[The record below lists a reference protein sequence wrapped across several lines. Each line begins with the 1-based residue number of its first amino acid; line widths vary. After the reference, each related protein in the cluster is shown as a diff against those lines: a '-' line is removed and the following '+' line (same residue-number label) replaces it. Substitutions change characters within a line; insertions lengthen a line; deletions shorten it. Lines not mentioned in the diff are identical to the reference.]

1 MELERLANQNPWWN
15 DKSAIERD
23 EKVKN
28 VLDTGSL
35 IDMKLINENQVLIG
49 PRQLGKTTAL
59 KYDIYKKIFNEGID
73 PKFIMYYSF
82 DTSRNFEDISDVI
95 NTFIGTNKQKTFLY
109 LDEVSFVD
117 GWQRAIKAFLDSDKS
132 SNSTLYITGSSSI
145 NLKKELMP
153 GRKIKFIEFMPLS
166 FKEFLISFGSDK
178 LKHILK
184 KNSILN
190 LDSVIELAKELMT
203 YFDEISRLFTVYLA
217 TGGYPDAIFDYMENK
232 YILDSIY
239 DIHWNAFV
247 SDVSKSEKSIEI
259 ATAVIYGLIES
270 YSSKV
275 NLSKIAQMQ
284 GIKSHITV
292 REYIEMLDDLFTVKS
307 IFPVADKKYVFRKDR
322 KVYFN
327 DPFLYNLFAKKLN
340 IIDKNSESKIVEG
353 IVFNSLY
360 RFINRE
366 KQLSEPKIKMGF
378 YSGKKEVDFVIDE
391 FGFEVKWQNNVS
403 YKDFPNIN
411 IKKKILLSKSTLKL
425 DNKTEEA
432 IIIPA
437 PLLLAAL

>member
-49 PRQLGKTTAL
+49 PRQLGKTTSL
-59 KYDIYKKIFNEGID
+59 KYDIYKKIFNEEID
-73 PKFIMYYSF
+73 PKFILYYSF

-95 NTFIGTNKQKTFLY
+95 NTFISTNKQKTFLY

-166 FKEFLISFGSDK
+166 FKEFLISFGSDN

-184 KNSILN
+184 KNSVLN
-190 LDSVIELAKELMT
+190 LDSAIELAKELMT

-217 TGGYPDAIFDYMENK
+217 TGGYPDAIFDYMTNK
-232 YILDSIY
+232 YIRDSIY

-307 IFPVADKKYVFRKDR
+307 IFPVADKRYVFRKDR

-366 KQLSEPKIKMGF
+366 KQLSEPKIKVGF

-391 FGFEVKWQNNVS
+391 FGFEVKWQNNVT

>member
-307 IFPVADKKYVFRKDR
+307 IFPVADKRYVFRKDR
-322 KVYFN
+322 KVYF
-327 DPFLYNLFAKKLN
+327 K
-340 IIDKNSESKIVEG
+340 
-353 IVFNSLY
+353 
-360 RFINRE
+360 
-366 KQLSEPKIKMGF
+366 
-378 YSGKKEVDFVIDE
+378 SG
-391 FGFEVKWQNNVS
+391 
-403 YKDFPNIN
+403 P
-411 IKKKILLSKSTLKL
+411 
-425 DNKTEEA
+425 
-432 IIIPA
+432 
-437 PLLLAAL
+437 

>member
-15 DKSAIERD
+15 DKSAIEKD

-49 PRQLGKTTAL
+49 PRQLGKTTSL
-59 KYDIYKKIFNEGID
+59 KYDIYKKIFNEEID
-73 PKFIMYYSF
+73 PKFILYYSF

-95 NTFIGTNKQKTFLY
+95 NTFISTNKQKTFLY

-117 GWQRAIKAFLDSDKS
+117 GWQRAIKAFLNSDKS

-166 FKEFLISFGSDK
+166 FKKFLINFGSDK
-178 LKHILK
+178 LKYILK

-190 LDSVIELAKELMT
+190 LDSAIELAKELMT
-203 YFDEISRLFTVYLA
+203 YFDEISRLFAIYLA
-217 TGGYPDAIFDYMENK
+217 TGGYPDAIFDYMTNK
-232 YILDSIY
+232 YIRDSIY

-307 IFPVADKKYVFRKDR
+307 IFPVANKKYVFRKDR

-327 DPFLYNLFAKKLN
+327 DPFLYNLFTKKLN

-366 KQLSEPKIKMGF
+366 KQLSEPKIKVGF

-391 FGFEVKWQNNVS
+391 FGFEVKWQNNVT
-403 YKDFPNIN
+403 YKDFPNVN

>member
-15 DKSAIERD
+15 DKSAIEKD

-49 PRQLGKTTAL
+49 PRQLGKTTSL
-59 KYDIYKKIFNEGID
+59 KYDIYKKIFNEEID
-73 PKFIMYYSF
+73 PKFILYYSF

-95 NTFIGTNKQKTFLY
+95 NTFISTNKQKTFLY

-166 FKEFLISFGSDK
+166 FKEFLISFGSDN

-184 KNSILN
+184 KNSVLN
-190 LDSVIELAKELMT
+190 LDSAIELAKELMT
-203 YFDEISRLFTVYLA
+203 YFDEISKLFTVYLA
-217 TGGYPDAIFDYMENK
+217 TGGYPDAIFDYMTNK
-232 YILDSIY
+232 YIRDSIY

-307 IFPVADKKYVFRKDR
+307 IFPVADKRYVFRKDR

-366 KQLSEPKIKMGF
+366 KQLSEPKIKVGF

-391 FGFEVKWQNNVS
+391 FGFEVKWQNNVT

>member
-15 DKSAIERD
+15 DKSAIEKD

-49 PRQLGKTTAL
+49 PRQLGKTTSL
-59 KYDIYKKIFNEGID
+59 KYDIYKKIFNEEID
-73 PKFIMYYSF
+73 PKFILYYSF

-95 NTFIGTNKQKTFLY
+95 NTFISTNKQKTFLY
-109 LDEVSFVD
+109 LDEISFVD

-166 FKEFLISFGSDK
+166 FKKFLINFGNDK
-178 LKHILK
+178 LKYILK

-190 LDSVIELAKELMT
+190 LDSAIELAKELMT
-203 YFDEISRLFTVYLA
+203 YFDEISRLFAIYLA
-217 TGGYPDAIFDYMENK
+217 TGGYPDAIFDYMTNK
-232 YILDSIY
+232 YIRDSIY

-247 SDVSKSEKSIEI
+247 SDVSKSEKSIKI

-307 IFPVADKKYVFRKDR
+307 IFPVANKKYVFRKDR

-327 DPFLYNLFAKKLN
+327 DPFLYNLFTKKLN

-366 KQLSEPKIKMGF
+366 KQLSEPKIKVGF

-391 FGFEVKWQNNVS
+391 FGFEVKWQNNVT
-403 YKDFPNIN
+403 YKDFPNVN

>member
-49 PRQLGKTTAL
+49 PRQLGKTTSL

-95 NTFIGTNKQKTFLY
+95 NTFISTNKQKTFLY

-166 FKEFLISFGSDK
+166 FKEFLISFGSDN

-184 KNSILN
+184 KNSVLN
-190 LDSVIELAKELMT
+190 LDSAIELAKELMT
-203 YFDEISRLFTVYLA
+203 YFDEISKLFTVYLA
-217 TGGYPDAIFDYMENK
+217 TGGYPDAIFDYMTNK
-232 YILDSIY
+232 YIRDSIY

-307 IFPVADKKYVFRKDR
+307 IFPVADKRYVFRKDR

-366 KQLSEPKIKMGF
+366 KQLSEPKIKVGF

-391 FGFEVKWQNNVS
+391 FGFEVKWQNNVT

>member
-49 PRQLGKTTAL
+49 PRQLGKTTSL
-59 KYDIYKKIFNEGID
+59 KYDIYKKIFNEEID
-73 PKFIMYYSF
+73 PKFILYYSF

-95 NTFIGTNKQKTFLY
+95 NTFISTNKQKTFLY
-109 LDEVSFVD
+109 LDEISFVD

-166 FKEFLISFGSDK
+166 FKEFLISFGSDN

-184 KNSILN
+184 KNSVLN
-190 LDSVIELAKELMT
+190 LDSAIELAKELMT
-203 YFDEISRLFTVYLA
+203 YFDEISRLFAIYLA
-217 TGGYPDAIFDYMENK
+217 TGGYPDAIFDYMTNK
-232 YILDSIY
+232 YIRDSIY

-307 IFPVADKKYVFRKDR
+307 IFPVANKKYVFRKDR

-327 DPFLYNLFAKKLN
+327 DPFLYNLFTKKLN

-366 KQLSEPKIKMGF
+366 KQLSEPKIKVGF

-391 FGFEVKWQNNVS
+391 FGFEVKWQNNVT

>member
-49 PRQLGKTTAL
+49 PRQLGKTTSL
-59 KYDIYKKIFNEGID
+59 KYDIYKKIFNEEID
-73 PKFIMYYSF
+73 PKFILYYSF

-95 NTFIGTNKQKTFLY
+95 NTFISTNKQKTFLY

-166 FKEFLISFGSDK
+166 FKEFLISFGSDN

-184 KNSILN
+184 KNSVLN
-190 LDSVIELAKELMT
+190 LDSAIELAKELMT
-203 YFDEISRLFTVYLA
+203 YFDEISKLFTVYLA
-217 TGGYPDAIFDYMENK
+217 TGGYPDAIFDYMTNK
-232 YILDSIY
+232 YIRDSIY

-307 IFPVADKKYVFRKDR
+307 IFPVANKKYVFRKDR

-327 DPFLYNLFAKKLN
+327 DPFLYNLFTKKLN

-366 KQLSEPKIKMGF
+366 KQLSEPKIKVGF

-391 FGFEVKWQNNVS
+391 FGFEVKWQNNVT
-403 YKDFPNIN
+403 YKDFPNVN

>member
-15 DKSAIERD
+15 DKSAIEKD

-49 PRQLGKTTAL
+49 PRQLGKTTSL
-59 KYDIYKKIFNEGID
+59 KYDIYKKIFNEEID
-73 PKFIMYYSF
+73 PKFILYYSF

-95 NTFIGTNKQKTFLY
+95 NTFISTNKQKTFLY
-109 LDEVSFVD
+109 LDEISFVD
-117 GWQRAIKAFLDSDKS
+117 GWQRAIKAFLNSDKS

-166 FKEFLISFGSDK
+166 FKKFLINFGSDK
-178 LKHILK
+178 LKYILK

-190 LDSVIELAKELMT
+190 LDSAIELAKELMT
-203 YFDEISRLFTVYLA
+203 YFDEISRLFAIYLA
-217 TGGYPDAIFDYMENK
+217 TGGYPDAIFDYMTNK
-232 YILDSIY
+232 YIRDSIY

-247 SDVSKSEKSIEI
+247 SDVSKSEKSIKI

-307 IFPVADKKYVFRKDR
+307 IFPVANKKYVFRKDR

-327 DPFLYNLFAKKLN
+327 DPFLYNLFTKKLN

-366 KQLSEPKIKMGF
+366 KQLSEPKIKVGF

-391 FGFEVKWQNNVS
+391 FGFEVKWQNNVT
-403 YKDFPNIN
+403 YKDFPNVN

>member
-49 PRQLGKTTAL
+49 PRQLGKTTSL
-59 KYDIYKKIFNEGID
+59 KYDIYKKIFNEEID
-73 PKFIMYYSF
+73 PKFILYYSF

-95 NTFIGTNKQKTFLY
+95 NTFISTNKQKTFLY

-166 FKEFLISFGSDK
+166 FKEFLISFGSDN

-184 KNSILN
+184 KNSVLN
-190 LDSVIELAKELMT
+190 LDSAIELAKELMT
-203 YFDEISRLFTVYLA
+203 YFDEISKLFTVYLA
-217 TGGYPDAIFDYMENK
+217 TGGYPDAIFDYMTNK
-232 YILDSIY
+232 YIRDSIY

-307 IFPVADKKYVFRKDR
+307 IFPVADKRYVFRKDR

-366 KQLSEPKIKMGF
+366 KQLSEPKIKVGF

-391 FGFEVKWQNNVS
+391 FGFEVKWQNNVT

>member
-49 PRQLGKTTAL
+49 PRQLGKTTSL
-59 KYDIYKKIFNEGID
+59 KYDIYKKIFNEEID
-73 PKFIMYYSF
+73 PKFILYYSF

-95 NTFIGTNKQKTFLY
+95 NTFISTNKQKTFLY
-109 LDEVSFVD
+109 LDEISFVD

-166 FKEFLISFGSDK
+166 FKEFLISFGSDN

-184 KNSILN
+184 KNSVLN
-190 LDSVIELAKELMT
+190 LDSAIELAKELMT
-203 YFDEISRLFTVYLA
+203 YFDEISRLFAIYLA
-217 TGGYPDAIFDYMENK
+217 TGGYPDAIFDYMTNK
-232 YILDSIY
+232 YIRDSIY

-247 SDVSKSEKSIEI
+247 SDVSKSEKSIKI

-307 IFPVADKKYVFRKDR
+307 IFPVANKKYVFRKDR

-327 DPFLYNLFAKKLN
+327 DPFLYNLFTKKLN

-366 KQLSEPKIKMGF
+366 KQLSEPKIKVGF

-391 FGFEVKWQNNVS
+391 FGFEVKWQNNVT